1 MEGMC
6 EECGVTFEQ
15 PELIVT
21 DIYNYVARPQRIY
34 KREDHFKEVLA
45 QFQGREG
52 KDITA
57 ETLEKVKA
65 EVIDPKETDVAEIKR
80 ILRKLKLTKYVEN
93 AFYITFAITE
103 DPPYVPREIEDKM
116 VRMFARIVRAY
127 PSVSTDKRRS
137 FLSYY
142 YIIFKLLELM
152 GQKEL
157 LPRVPLLRTKLRI
170 RQHDAIWEQLCE
182 ELDWTYKRTSFA
194 YVAAS
199 PKPLQEAYKKPP
211 WNKA

>member
-1 MEGMC
+1 MC
-6 EECGVTFEQ
+6 EECGISFDE

-21 DIYNYVARPQRIY
+21 DLYNYVAKPQRFY

-57 ETLEKVKA
+57 ETLEKIKA
-65 EVIDPKETDVAEIKR
+65 EVKDVSQTDVAEIKR

-93 AFYITFAITE
+93 AFYITFAITGE
-103 DPPYVPREIEDKM
+103 EPPYIQREIEDKM
-116 VRMFARIVRAY
+116 VRMFSRIMQAY
-127 PSVSTDKRRS
+127 PSVSTNKRRS

-170 RQHDAIWEQLCE
+170 RQHDIIWKQICE
-182 ELDWTYKRTSFA
+182 ELDWKYKRTDFA
-194 YVAAS
+194 YVDAS
-199 PKPLQEAYKKPP
+199 PKPRQGAYKKPP
-211 WNKA
+211 WNKT